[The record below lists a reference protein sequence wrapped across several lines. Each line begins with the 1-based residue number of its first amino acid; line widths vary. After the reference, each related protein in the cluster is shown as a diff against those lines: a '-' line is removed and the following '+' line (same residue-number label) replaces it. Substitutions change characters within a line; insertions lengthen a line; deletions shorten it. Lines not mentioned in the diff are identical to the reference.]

1 MQRMN
6 AIDEDWREKR
16 SLGPIYRT
24 LKVTDAGL
32 MLGRETILVRAAH
45 GAADAAGVSIAT
57 RLASSHSSARR
68 ERFGRKGRVVTSG

>member
-45 GAADAAGVSIAT
+45 GAADAAGVLDSDAA
-57 RLASSHSSARR
+57 RVLALLCAA
-68 ERFGRKGRVVTSG
+68 

>member
-24 LKVTDAGL
+24 LKVTDAAL
-32 MLGRETILVRAAH
+32 MLGRETIVRAAH